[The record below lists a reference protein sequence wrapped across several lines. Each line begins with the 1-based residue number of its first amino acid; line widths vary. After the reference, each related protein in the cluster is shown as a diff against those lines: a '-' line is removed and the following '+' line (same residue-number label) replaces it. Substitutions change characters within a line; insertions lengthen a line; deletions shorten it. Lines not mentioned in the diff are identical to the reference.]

1 MISKFDKAIDK
12 LVVGIGDDYQKWSSP
27 LKTDE
32 QNMVDIKT
40 RMIGE
45 FKDGIKIR
53 NGKKY
58 VKVITGS
65 SVWGFI
71 AKDDGVHKGIPHK
84 KGDVFKAAGWAAPA
98 KWARGSIFDTNTNW
112 FRWTGPNYL

>member
-1 MISKFDKAIDK
+1 MEFNQAVDN
-12 LVVGIGDDYQKWSSP
+12 LLEGIKTDYAKWS
-27 LKTDE
+27 TWE
-32 QNMVDIKT
+32 EGIT
-40 RMIGE
+40 RFNG
-45 FKDGIKIR
+45 GIRTKVGR
-53 NGKKY
+53 KY
-58 VKVITGS
+58 TKVLQGS

-71 AKDDGVHKGIPHK
+71 ANDDGVHKGIPHK